1 MTSDITSREVSQR
14 LMDVGFKA
22 GSDSG
27 WRDTMGYG
35 ADAPEW
41 RIIHN
46 SVSHYDAHSS
56 QIIPAY
62 SASTLFEWLRQN
74 FWEPDVKFFEIQEDG
89 IYLASFDDSESTW
102 IEYTSLPDMLA
113 ESIIWILTQEKENK

>member
-1 MTSDITSREVSQR
+1 MTNDLTTREVSQR
-14 LMDVGFKA
+14 LLQAGFDETRESVWYKGKIVSVEALMEYALEVDVDF
-22 GSDSG
+22 
-27 WRDTMGYG
+27 TEVY
-35 ADAPEW
+35 
-41 RIIHN
+41 
-46 SVSHYDAHSS
+46 
-56 QIIPAY
+56 PAY

-113 ESIIWILTQEKENK
+113 EAVIFVLTQEKENK